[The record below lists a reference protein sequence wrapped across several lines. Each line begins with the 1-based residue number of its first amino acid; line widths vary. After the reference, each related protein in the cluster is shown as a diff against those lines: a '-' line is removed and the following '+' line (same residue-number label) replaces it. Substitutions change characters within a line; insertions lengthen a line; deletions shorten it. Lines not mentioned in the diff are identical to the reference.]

1 MENKVILFAD
11 SSIDLSQ
18 ELRERYNV
26 HTLPIH
32 VILDDKVYEDGVDIS
47 SQEIFDHYYK
57 TKQLPKTAAI
67 NFEDIHS
74 ALKPYVDDGYEV
86 VYISLGSALSSSF
99 KNSCLAAEE
108 LDGKVY
114 PIDSCSLSSGAGL
127 LAIEA
132 AERIA
137 KGMSAKEVAEE
148 VTALN
153 QKNHASFVLDTLEF
167 MKAGGRCSA
176 VTAFGANLL
185 GIKPCIKV
193 FNEDNG
199 AMAVSKKYR
208 GKFEKVIFDYVD
220 ETLASYDNIRTD
232 RIFVTYST
240 VPDGLEEKVA
250 DYLRSK
256 NIFKEVLVTR
266 ASGTISSHCGPCTLG
281 ILFMTE

>member
-11 SSIDLSQ
+11 SSVDLSE

-32 VILDDKVYEDGVDIS
+32 VILDEKVYEDGVDIS
-47 SQEIFDHYYK
+47 SQDIFEHYYK

-67 NFEDIHS
+67 NFEDIHR
-74 ALKPYVDDGYEV
+74 ALKPYVEDGYEI
-86 VYISLGSALSSSF
+86 VYISIGSALSSSF

-108 LDGKVY
+108 LNGKVY
-114 PIDSCSLSSGAGL
+114 PVDSCSLSSGAGL
-127 LAIEA
+127 LVIEA

-137 KGMSAKEVAEE
+137 KGMSAKQVAEE
-148 VTALN
+148 VSALN

-176 VTAFGANLL
+176 VAAFGANLL

-193 FNEDNG
+193 FNENNG

-208 GKFEKVIFDYVD
+208 GKFDKVIFNYIDD
-220 ETLASYDNIRTD
+220 TLASYDNIRTD
-232 RIFVTYST
+232 RIFITYST
-240 VPDGLEEKVA
+240 VENGLDEKVKK
-250 DYLRSK
+250 YLEDK
-256 NIFKEVLVTR
+256 NMFKEIFCTT
-266 ASGTISSHCGPCTLG
+266 ASGTISSHCGPNTLG

>member
-11 SSIDLSQ
+11 SSIDLSE
-18 ELRERYNV
+18 ELRERYSV

-32 VILDDKVYEDGVDIS
+32 IILDDKVYEDGVDIT
-47 SQEIFDHYYK
+47 SQEIFDNYYK

-67 NFEDIHS
+67 NFDDIHS

-108 LDGKVY
+108 LGGKVY

-137 KGMSAKEVAEE
+137 KGMSAKQVAEE
-148 VTALN
+148 VIALN

-208 GKFEKVIFDYVD
+208 GKLDKVIFDYID

-232 RIFVTYST
+232 RIFITYST

-250 DYLRSK
+250 DYLREK
-256 NIFKEVLVTR
+256 NIFKEIFTTK
-266 ASGTISSHCGPCTLG
+266 ASGTISSHCGPGTLG

>member
-18 ELRERYNV
+18 ELRDRYNV

-32 VILDDKVYEDGVDIS
+32 IILDDKMYEDGVDIS
-47 SQEIFDHYYK
+47 SADIFNKYYESK
-57 TKQLPKTAAI
+57 MLPKTAAI
-67 NFEDIHS
+67 NMDDIVS
-74 ALKPYVDDGYEV
+74 AFKPYVDDDYEV
-86 VYISLGSALSSSF
+86 VYISLGSGLSSSF
-99 KNSCLAAEE
+99 RNSCIAAEE
-108 LDGKVY
+108 LGGKVY

-137 KGMSAKEVAEE
+137 KGMSAKQVAEE

-167 MKAGGRCSA
+167 MRAGGRCSA

-193 FNEDNG
+193 FNEQNG
-199 AMAVSKKYR
+199 SMAVSKKYR

-220 ETLASYDNIRTD
+220 ETLASFDNIRTD

-240 VPDGLEEKVA
+240 VENDLDKRVA
-250 DYLRSK
+250 DYIREK
-256 NIFKEVLVTR
+256 GIFKEIFITK
-266 ASGTISSHCGPCTLG
+266 ASGTISCHCGPNCLG